1 MGYAAVELQ
10 LSFYW
15 YDFFLFYIDGRR
27 RRTCIWRDICYACEP
42 WFWSDA
48 KSSIMPPLMYN
59 IGNYGRYPVNIYNR
73 VIRFILTF
81 VLPFAFVGV
90 YPAAYFLRKTE
101 WNSYAFATP
110 YCWCYLFYDC
120 NHSLESRR

>member
-1 MGYAAVELQ
+1 M
-10 LSFYW
+10 
-15 YDFFLFYIDGRR
+15 
-27 RRTCIWRDICYACEP
+27 
-42 WFWSDA
+42 
-48 KSSIMPPLMYN
+48 PLMYN

-110 YCWCYLFYDC
+110 LVGVICFTIAITLWNQGEKGTVVQGINYKSLFLSKDKSNGC
-120 NHSLESRR
+120 LIHIK